1 MAGVL
6 TGFAIIGIVIAV
18 GFLAGRLQ
26 IGGPNAGPTIQHLAF
41 FIANPALLFHV
52 LAKADIGVVFS
63 AFVWIAL
70 IAAVSMAL
78 VYVILNLLVWRRPV
92 GETTI
97 GALGSGYVN
106 ANNIGLPV
114 AVYVLGDAQFVAPL
128 LLLQLIVLAPLA
140 LAVLDVSQSGKAS
153 LGAILTQPLRN
164 PMIIAS
170 VAGVIIAATGVQLPD
185 AVYAPFELIGG
196 ASVPMMLLAFG
207 MSLSGQRPLRAGTG
221 RSRVFVASALK
232 SIAMPLVAFVVGRF
246 VFGLDGH
253 ALFAATALAALP
265 TAQNVFNYAARY
277 DTGQVLARDTI
288 LVTTV
293 TAIPVLI
300 VIAATLA

>member
-1 MAGVL
+1 MTGVL
-6 TGFAIIGIVIAV
+6 TGFAIIGVVIAV
-18 GFLAGRLQ
+18 GYVAGRLQ
-26 IGGPNAGPTIQHLAF
+26 IGGPKAGPTIQHLAF

-63 AFVWIAL
+63 SFVWIAL
-70 IAAVSMAL
+70 IAAVAMAL
-78 VYVILNLLVWRRPV
+78 VYVIVNLIVWHRPV
-92 GETTI
+92 GEATI

-114 AVYVLGDAQFVAPL
+114 AVYVLGDAQYVAPL
-128 LLLQLIVLAPLA
+128 LLLQLIVFAPLA
-140 LAVLDVSQSGKAS
+140 LAILDLARTGKVSVKAV
-153 LGAILTQPLRN
+153 LTQPVRN

-170 VAGVIIAATGVQLPD
+170 VIGVVIAATGIQLPD

-196 ASVPMMLLAFG
+196 AAVPMMLLAFG
-207 MSLSGQRPLRAGTG
+207 MSLSGQRPLRAGSG
-221 RSRVFVASALK
+221 RSRVFLASVLK
-232 SIAMPLVAFVVGRF
+232 AVAMPLVAFLVARF
-246 VFGLDGH
+246 GFGLDGH
-253 ALFAATALAALP
+253 ALFSATALAALP

-293 TAIPVLI
+293 AAIPVLI